1 MRKFR
6 AIYWL
11 LSCILLITVVGS
23 LWASPVVLA
32 VEKGSD
38 STLSLPLNQQQPS
51 SEGSLAV
58 ICVYPVLEGIS
69 GDSFSFQVDFKWSG
83 SGYRR
88 FDLSVTG
95 FPDWVV
101 SIISSTSKPIAAIGL
116 DPTAVFPETVTII
129 MAPLYFD
136 KLPEPG
142 AYVITLEASSG
153 DIKETIELTAVVT
166 AKYLYAFYT
175 ADERVSAEVTAGQEN
190 HLALKVANTG
200 TAVIDK
206 ITFNSEKPTE
216 WVITFKPDT
225 ITSLEPGFTQEVD
238 MVIKP
243 PRNTITGDYM
253 ITLSTLG
260 GLSSPQIELRITVLT
275 PLTGLWVG
283 IVVVLVVIVAVAMIF
298 RRLGRR

>member
-6 AIYWL
+6 VIYWL
-11 LSCILLITVVGS
+11 LSFILLIMVVGS
-23 LWASPVVLA
+23 LWLSPVVLA

-69 GDSFSFQVDFKWSG
+69 GDAFSFQVDFKWSG
-83 SGYRR
+83 SEYRR
-88 FDLSVTG
+88 FDLSVTSL
-95 FPDWVV
+95 PDWIV
-101 SIISSTSKPIAAIGL
+101 SILSSTSRPIAAIGL
-116 DPTAVFPETVTII
+116 DPAAVLPETITIT
-129 MAPLYFD
+129 MEPLYLD

-142 AYVITLEASSG
+142 TYVITLEASSG
-153 DIKETIELTAVVT
+153 DIKETIELKAVVT

-175 ADERVSAEVTAGQEN
+175 ADGRISTEVTSGQEN

-200 TAVIDK
+200 TAVIEK

-225 ITSLEPGFTQEVD
+225 ITSLAPGFTQDVD
-238 MVIKP
+238 MVIEP

-253 ITLSTLG
+253 ITLSTIG
-260 GLSSPQIELRITVLT
+260 GISSPNIDLRVTVLT